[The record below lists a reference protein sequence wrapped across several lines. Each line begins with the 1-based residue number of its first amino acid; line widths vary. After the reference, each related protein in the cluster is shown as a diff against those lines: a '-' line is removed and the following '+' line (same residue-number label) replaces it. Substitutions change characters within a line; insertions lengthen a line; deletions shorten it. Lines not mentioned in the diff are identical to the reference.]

1 MPARRLLTFPCQ
13 NEHNEGP
20 GNLHVFLREFHGGK
34 RKALQKKLE
43 ELGEAEICWNADRRQ
58 PVVVHKLRIKGDP
71 FTYKK
76 YLDTTETND
85 CSSSAAAQN
94 SATYSSTKDGAHEE
108 MLQTEAQ
115 AKQFLN
121 EAYFVDDPLNDKVY
135 SFRSVGMQEIF
146 NNLTC
151 FTNVFNNRSLLSF
164 TKWCS
169 THRLPFM
176 NAIETRKLNIR
187 KRDLYVMREG
197 YQKNLARAITQYLMN
212 YQYSIRALKSE
223 NYEIVGYARKSPGNE
238 NAQTRTRLLQK
249 MIRILE
255 DRSLA
260 TKIFV
265 SPSCISSE
273 PFNSRD
279 NSLDKTAMT
288 GLKNVAGNTQ
298 DLLHYA
304 QATKTNI
311 CLAAIDFAGL
321 TTNVEDLKKLLST
334 NNRIKKVAVDTF
346 SSTNE
351 LFIFDSDNLIRDSN
365 LIQKFQNRKSAIR
378 RSI

>member
-1 MPARRLLTFPCQ
+1 MFIVVF
-13 NEHNEGP
+13 
-20 GNLHVFLREFHGGK
+20 HVE
-34 RKALQKKLE
+34 
-43 ELGEAEICWNADRRQ
+43 
-58 PVVVHKLRIKGDP
+58 
-71 FTYKK
+71 
-76 YLDTTETND
+76 
-85 CSSSAAAQN
+85 
-94 SATYSSTKDGAHEE
+94 
-108 MLQTEAQ
+108 TEAQ

-146 NNLTC
+146 NNLTS

-197 YQKNLARAITQYLMN
+197 YQSMYARRSQNSRKPLMVFLIENLARAITQYLMN

-298 DLLHYA
+298 G
-304 QATKTNI
+304 K
-311 CLAAIDFAGL
+311 
-321 TTNVEDLKKLLST
+321 
-334 NNRIKKVAVDTF
+334 
-346 SSTNE
+346 
-351 LFIFDSDNLIRDSN
+351 
-365 LIQKFQNRKSAIR
+365 
-378 RSI
+378 